1 MKNLI
6 LLTST
11 LFIFSCGGSEES
23 DAPEVNPTTNENTE
37 SQDTVIVEKFV
48 KVMNV
53 NAEAFKDKLVEEQG
67 VLVDVRT
74 AEEYAAGHIEGA
86 INIDFNSA
94 SFSDDIDTLNKS
106 TPVFVYCQAGGR
118 SGKARDM
125 MIDQGFETIYNL
137 EDGYSSWND

>member
-23 DAPEVNPTTNENTE
+23 DAPEVNPTTNENNE
-37 SQDTVIVEKFV
+37 AQDTVIVEKFV